1 MVSGSASIL
10 LILGLIVG
18 VGLALLVPFVLIST
32 RELVIRIDN
41 LKDSYRPGENISFTI
56 NAEGLLEKQC
66 NYHAFPEV
74 EIS

>member
-1 MVSGSASIL
+1 MISGSASIL